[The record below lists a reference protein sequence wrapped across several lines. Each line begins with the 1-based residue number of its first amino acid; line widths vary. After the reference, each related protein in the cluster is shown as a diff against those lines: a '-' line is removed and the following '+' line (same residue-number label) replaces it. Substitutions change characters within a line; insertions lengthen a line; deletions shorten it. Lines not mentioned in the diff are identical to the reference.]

1 MIRILFTGGETGGH
15 IYPIVAVSEDIWRF
29 KTGKNFDM
37 RYFGAPGNYKSFL
50 ENKGIKVS
58 KIFSAK
64 FRRYFD
70 IRNFFDIFFFLPLS
84 IIQAFWKVFWF
95 MPDVLFSKGGPSA
108 LPVVLAC
115 RFYRVPV
122 IIHDSDSI
130 MGLTN
135 RVSCFFA
142 QRIAVS
148 FSSAIEDLIKKNP
161 KLQNKIALVGN
172 PIRHSLLESISNSA
186 TAKNLF
192 GFNSEKPVI
201 LVIGGSQGA
210 VKINNFFV
218 ENAVE
223 LIKGFSVQGGPVSGW
238 QILHQTGIKNFDSVK
253 TYLDT
258 ILKDF
263 SPEEKKNY
271 KLVPYFEND
280 MADAYLAADLVIS
293 RSGSTSIFEIAVFG
307 KPSILIPLPEE
318 VVGIHQSKNA
328 YEYAKTGAAIMI
340 EEPNLKQNL
349 FMAQLEKIFSNPE
362 NIKLMSVAAKQFSK
376 PNAGKMIAE
385 EILRMVERN

>member
-15 IYPIVAVSEDIWRF
+15 IYPILSIVEELQLSNDDI
-29 KTGKNFDM
+29 KINL
-37 RYFGAPGNYKSFL
+37 RYFGVPGIFKKLL
-50 ENKGIKVS
+50 EEKGIKVS

-64 FRRYFD
+64 LRRYFD

-84 IIQAFWKVFWF
+84 LIQALWKVFWF
-95 MPDVLFSKGGPSA
+95 MPDILFSKGGPGA

-115 RFYRVPV
+115 RFYRIPV

-135 RVSCFFA
+135 KISARFA

-161 KLQNKIALVGN
+161 KLKGRTALIGN
-172 PIRHSLLESISNSA
+172 PIRYSLLSA
-186 TAKNLF
+186 VIEPQAAKKLF
-192 GFNSEKPVI
+192 DFNSEKPII

-210 VKINNFFV
+210 VKINNFMV
-218 ENAVE
+218 GVADK
-223 LIKGFSVQGGPVSGW
+223 LIKGFSAQGGPVSGW
-238 QILHQTGIKNFDSVK
+238 QILHQTGIKNFDSAK
-253 TYLDT
+253 SELDSV
-258 ILKDF
+258 LKNF

-271 KLVPYFEND
+271 KLVPYFEKD
-280 MADAYLAADLVIS
+280 MADAYSAADFIIS
-293 RSGSTSIFEIAVFG
+293 RASSGSIFEIAAFG

-318 VVGIHQSKNA
+318 VVGAHQTKNA
-328 YEYAKTGAAIMI
+328 YEYAKTGAAIVI

-349 FMAQLEKIFSNPE
+349 FITQLERIFSDPE
-362 NIKLMSVAAKQFSK
+362 KLKSMSVAAKQFSK
-376 PNAGKMIAE
+376 PQAGKMIVE
-385 EILRMVERN
+385 EILRMVERT

>member
-1 MIRILFTGGETGGH
+1 MIRILFAGGGTGGH

-50 ENKGIKVS
+50 EDKGIKVS
-58 KIFSAK
+58 RIFSAK

-70 IRNFFDIFFFLPLS
+70 IQNFFDIFFFLPLS

-95 MPDVLFSKGGPSA
+95 MPDILFSKGGPGA

-115 RFYRVPV
+115 RFYRIPV

-130 MGLTN
+130 MGLAN
-135 RVSCFFA
+135 RLSCFFA

-148 FSSAIEDLIKKNP
+148 FNSAMEDLIKKNP
-161 KLQNKIALVGN
+161 KLQNKTALIGN
-172 PIRHSLLESISNSA
+172 PVRHSLFEAFSDNEA
-186 TAKNLF
+186 AKNLF
-192 GFNSEKPVI
+192 SFDSEKPII
-201 LVIGGSQGA
+201 LIIGGSQGA
-210 VKINNFFV
+210 VKINNFMV
-218 ENAVE
+218 ENSFE
-223 LIKGFSVQGGPVSGW
+223 LVKKF
-238 QILHQTGIKNFDSVK
+238 QILHQTGIKNFQSAK
-253 TYLDT
+253 EELDI
-258 ILKDF
+258 ILKNA

-271 KLVPYFEND
+271 KLVPYFEKD
-280 MADAYLAADLVIS
+280 MAEAYSAADLVVS
-293 RSGSTSIFEIAVFG
+293 RASSGSIFEIAAFG

-349 FMAQLEKIFSNPE
+349 FMAQLGKIFSSPE
-362 NIKLMSVAAKQFSK
+362 NLKSMSVAAKQFSK

-385 EILRMVERN
+385 EILRIIERN